1 MNQTDIDKCVAE
13 TVRAWIHYH
22 DGRPIVVSLMLRNV
36 GTPPHSARLGRA
48 SMLEC
53 LINLLVTQRLLVC
66 LVELVLMCSWLYALR
81 HDVWCS
87 TRQLGSA

>member
-1 MNQTDIDKCVAE
+1 
-13 TVRAWIHYH
+13 
-22 DGRPIVVSLMLRNV
+22 
-36 GTPPHSARLGRA
+36 
-48 SMLEC
+48 MLEC
-53 LINLLVTQRLLVC
+53 LINLLVAQRLLVC